1 MIIHVPNKNTLIID
15 DFKFRCCVGK
25 EGIKSNKKEGDYS
38 TPKGLFSLK
47 KLYFRKDRID
57 IPNCKI
63 HKKII
68 KKGMAW
74 CDDPEHKKY
83 NEEIKT
89 HNRKLKENLYRKD
102 HKYDYVISISQN
114 ERKIPGKGSA
124 LSKSRFF
131 LNTSS
136 LSNSII
142 LKDKFSLISSK
153 ILYNELKLII
163 KTICIIMFDIAYDN
177 SCTK

>member
-15 DFKFRCCVGK
+15 DFKFRCSVGK
-25 EGIKSNKKEGDYS
+25 KGIKSNKKEGDYS
-38 TPKGLFSLK
+38 TPKGLFSLR

-63 HKKII
+63 NKIII
-68 KKGMAW
+68 KKSMAW

-102 HKYDYVISISQN
+102 YKYDYVISISHN

-124 LSKSRFF
+124 IFIHLTNNYTPTAGCIALKKKDFE
-131 LNTSS
+131 
-136 LSNSII
+136 I
-142 LKDKFSLISSK
+142 L
-153 ILYNELKLII
+153 LKLIDKKTKI
-163 KTICIIMFDIAYDN
+163 KIG
-177 SCTK
+177 

>member
-15 DFKFRCCVGK
+15 DFKFRCSVGK
-25 EGIKSNKKEGDYS
+25 KGIKSNKKEGDYS
-38 TPKGLFSLK
+38 TPKGLFSLR

-63 HKKII
+63 SKKII

-102 HKYDYVISISQN
+102 YKYDYVISISHN

-124 LSKSRFF
+124 IFIHLTDNFKPTAGCVALKKKDFE
-131 LNTSS
+131 
-136 LSNSII
+136 I
-142 LKDKFSLISSK
+142 L
-153 ILYNELKLII
+153 LKLINKKTKI
-163 KTICIIMFDIAYDN
+163 KIG
-177 SCTK
+177 

>member
-15 DFKFRCCVGK
+15 DFKFRCSVGK
-25 EGIKSNKKEGDYS
+25 KGIKSNKKEGDYS
-38 TPKGLFSLK
+38 TPKGLFTLR

-63 HKKII
+63 SKKII

-102 HKYDYVISISQN
+102 YKYDYVISISHN

-124 LSKSRFF
+124 IFIHLTNNYTPTAGCIALKKKDFE
-131 LNTSS
+131 
-136 LSNSII
+136 I
-142 LKDKFSLISSK
+142 L
-153 ILYNELKLII
+153 LKLIDKKTKI
-163 KTICIIMFDIAYDN
+163 KIG
-177 SCTK
+177 